1 VNTNQK
7 QRDHVADLSAIKLN
21 FLCLFLF
28 IANCLISKI
37 IFWLNK
43 EEEKLMKF
51 KNEGCVC
58 ENEDAAII

>member
-28 IANCLISKI
+28 IANCLIAKI
-37 IFWLNK
+37 IFLVK
-43 EEEKLMKF
+43 QRRRKFDEIEE
-51 KNEGCVC
+51 
-58 ENEDAAII
+58 